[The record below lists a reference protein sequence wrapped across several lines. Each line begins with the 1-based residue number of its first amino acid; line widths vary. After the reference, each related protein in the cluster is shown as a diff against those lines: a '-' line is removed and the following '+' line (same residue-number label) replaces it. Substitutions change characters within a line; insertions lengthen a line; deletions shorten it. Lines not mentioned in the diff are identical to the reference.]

1 MKKVIFTWA
10 LAAAVALG
18 MGAAHYLDEQPT
30 EQTA

>member
-18 MGAAHYLDEQPT
+18 MGAAHYLDEPSM
-30 EQTA
+30 EQSA